1 MTPTT
6 APPRSRVAVNVAVTV
21 NVGGRR
27 AGVSGHG
34 SSDGRCD
41 GSRPPGQHTRP
52 TLNAEHRVERLE
64 EK

>member
-1 MTPTT
+1 
-6 APPRSRVAVNVAVTV
+6 VAVNVNVAVTV

-34 SSDGRCD
+34 SSDGSCD
-41 GSRPPGQHTRP
+41 GSRPPGQHTGP